1 MFSQKEI
8 DDVLAEAE
16 DAVNDLVHS
25 TGAATARRGGVVS
38 ARASVPSAPAAL
50 ANAPESWRRLLRLR
64 VPVIVRLASQRMPVA
79 DILTLTPGAIL
90 EFDTPVDQE
99 LTLLVNNKPIG
110 TGEAVKVGE
119 NFGLKVRFV
128 GDVRTRIATLSGA

>member
-16 DAVNDLVHS
+16 DAVNDLVQS
-25 TGAATARRGGVVS
+25 TGAATVRS
-38 ARASVPSAPAAL
+38 AGSAPSVRPRAAAAGL
-50 ANAPESWRRLLRLR
+50 AEPWRRLLRLR
-64 VPVIVRLASQRMPVA
+64 VPVIVRLASHRMPVA
-79 DILTLTPGAIL
+79 DILTLSPGAIL

-99 LTLLVNNKPIG
+99 LALLVNNKPIG

-128 GDVRTRIATLSGA
+128 GDVRTRIATLGGA